1 MLWTLTA
8 AVTLAVVLVGC
19 AAPPPAFVTPIPST
33 PRTIATLSADRTVS
47 VAVAVAV
54 GSATPTPQPVGDYP
68 TLVRPRL
75 DRVQQGLGR
84 LDQQLNILRTDPM
97 RMAEQDWRTQTQGL
111 LEDLASANTE
121 LRALGARSGPD
132 AALYAEVHK
141 LNDDLDFV
149 VSEYRMAFDFDP
161 DATHFMR
168 AGRAEKSTADEV
180 ESILSDLRR
189 SAALTL
195 TPRPA
200 R

>member
-1 MLWTLTA
+1 MWW
-8 AVTLAVVLVGC
+8 AVAVALAVLIAGC
-19 AAPPPAFVTPIPST
+19 EAPQPAFVTPIPST
-33 PRTIATLSADRTVS
+33 PRSIATLSADRTVS
-47 VAVAVAV
+47 VAVAV
-54 GSATPTPQPVGDYP
+54 GSATPTPQLVGDYP

-84 LDQQLNILRTDPM
+84 IEQQLNILRTNPI
-97 RMAEQDWRTQTQGL
+97 RMAEADWRNQMQSL
-111 LEDLASANTE
+111 LEDLANANTD
-121 LRALGARSGPD
+121 LRNLGARSGPD
-132 AALYAEVHK
+132 AALFAEMKK

-149 VSEYRMAFDFDP
+149 VSEYRMALDFDA
-161 DATHFMR
+161 DGTHFTR
-168 AGRAEKSTADEV
+168 AGRAEKMAADEV

>member
-1 MLWTLTA
+1 MWWA
-8 AVTLAVVLVGC
+8 IALAVAVLLVGC
-19 AAPPPAFVTPIPST
+19 APPPTAFVTPIPST

-47 VAVAVAV
+47 VAVAV
-54 GSATPTPQPVGDYP
+54 GSATPTPQLVGDYP

-84 LDQQLNILRTDPM
+84 LEQQLNILNTNPI
-97 RMAEQDWRTQTQGL
+97 RMAEADWRSQMQSL
-111 LEDLASANTE
+111 LEDLASANTD
-121 LRALGARSGPD
+121 LRTLGARSGPD
-132 AALYAEVHK
+132 AALYAEIAK
-141 LNDDLDFV
+141 LNGDLDFV
-149 VSEYRMAFDFDP
+149 VSEYRMALDFDA
-161 DATHFMR
+161 DGTHFIR
-168 AGRAEKSTADEV
+168 AGRAERMAADEV

>member
-1 MLWTLTA
+1 MRWA
-8 AVTLAVVLVGC
+8 IALAVAVLSVGC

-33 PRTIATLSADRTVS
+33 PRSIPTLSADRTVS
-47 VAVAVAV
+47 VAVAA
-54 GSATPTPQPVGDYP
+54 GSATPTPQLVGDYP

-84 LDQQLNILRTDPM
+84 LEQQLNILNTNPM
-97 RMAEQDWRTQTQGL
+97 RMAEADWRSQMQSL
-111 LEDLASANTE
+111 LEDLASANTD
-121 LRALGARSGPD
+121 LRTLGARSGPD
-132 AALYAEVHK
+132 APLYTEVKK
-141 LNDDLDFV
+141 LNGDLDFV
-149 VSEYRMAFDFDP
+149 VSEYRMALDFDA
-161 DATHFMR
+161 DGTHFIR
-168 AGRAEKSTADEV
+168 AGRAEKMAADEV

>member
-1 MLWTLTA
+1 MAWALT
-8 AVTLAVVLVGC
+8 VTVVLAVVLVGC
-19 AAPPPAFVTPIPST
+19 EAPPPAFVTPIPST

-47 VAVAVAV
+47 VAVSV
-54 GSATPTPQPVGDYP
+54 GSATPTPQLVGDYP

-75 DRVQQGLGR
+75 NRVQEGLGR
-84 LDQQLNILRTDPM
+84 LEQQLNILRTSPI
-97 RMAEQDWRTQTQGL
+97 RMAEPDWRTQTQGL
-111 LEDLASANTE
+111 LEELAAANTD

-132 AALYAEVHK
+132 AALYTDVHK
-141 LNDDLDFV
+141 LNGDLDFV
-149 VSEYRMAFDFDP
+149 VSEYRMALDFDP
-161 DATHFMR
+161 DATHFIR